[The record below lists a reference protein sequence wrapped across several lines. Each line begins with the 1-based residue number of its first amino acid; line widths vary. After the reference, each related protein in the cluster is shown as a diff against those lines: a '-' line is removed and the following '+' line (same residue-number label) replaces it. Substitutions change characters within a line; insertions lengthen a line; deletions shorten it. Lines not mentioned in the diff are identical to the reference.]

1 MVLKMTYNEAY
12 QKGIQLLKDANI
24 SSPAADAGVLLCHA
38 ARCDR
43 IYLFTHGDM
52 DVGEGILKTY
62 FSMLQRRL
70 AGCPLQYLTGV
81 QEFMSLMF
89 EVGPGV
95 LIPRQETELLVET
108 VIRFCS
114 GSDKASRSGAFAEE
128 NRISGKSRENAR
140 GHISILDMGT
150 GSGCIAVSLARYIPG
165 CRVTAVD
172 IMPAALEAA
181 RKNAQDNGVADRVR
195 FIKSNLFE
203 SVPEEKFDVI
213 VSNPPYVRTE
223 EISRLQRE
231 ISEYEPISALDGGAD
246 GLFFYR
252 EIIKSSK
259 AYLKPGGMLA
269 FETGYDQAAD
279 VASMLSGSFK
289 DTRIYKDLAGI
300 DRVVTSILSP
310 AAP

>member
-1 MVLKMTYNEAY
+1 M
-12 QKGIQLLKDANI
+12 
-24 SSPAADAGVLLCHA
+24 
-38 ARCDR
+38 
-43 IYLFTHGDM
+43 
-52 DVGEGILKTY
+52 
-62 FSMLQRRL
+62 
-70 AGCPLQYLTGV
+70 

-114 GSDKASRSGAFAEE
+114 GSDKASRRRCICRRKPDF
-128 NRISGKSRENAR
+128 REKPR
-140 GHISILDMGT
+140 KRQGHISILDMGT

-181 RKNAQDNGVADRVR
+181 RKNAQANGVADRVR

-231 ISEYEPISALDGGAD
+231 IREYEPISALDGGAD